1 MWLTKT
7 AKRPVKAKRC
17 QSTKEVLL
25 TNFFIT
31 EGTVVQIG
39 IPNERS
45 ITDHVYKEYVLNKI
59 KKETKVLNS
68 QHSTYS

>member
-17 QSTKEVLL
+17 QSTNKVLL
-25 TNFFIT
+25 TIFFNI
-31 EGTVVQIG
+31 EGTVVQVG
-39 IPNERS
+39 IPKERS
-45 ITDHVYKEYVLNKI
+45 ITDHVYKEYVLKKI
-59 KKETKVLNS
+59 KKETKVFNS